1 MGDEVANR
9 GDRRAERTASKDA
22 VGKHS
27 QQPAGGG
34 ENPLAMVGP
43 ELQLVD
49 PKQRRRRKH
58 ATPLAVEA
66 AFAYTFGVDARGALG
81 CDPTRPG

>member
-1 MGDEVANR
+1 
-9 GDRRAERTASKDA
+9 
-22 VGKHS
+22 
-27 QQPAGGG
+27 
-34 ENPLAMVGP
+34 MVGP